1 MSGKRYSENLSAQG
15 LNGLAGGILAQLW
28 YANAHI
34 DLIFSQA
41 NQELC
46 CRPARAQL
54 LVTWK
59 LKHVTGTSGIGD
71 NIFKPS

>member
-1 MSGKRYSENLSAQG
+1 MNW
-15 LNGLAGGILAQLW
+15 LAGGILAQLW

-41 NQELC
+41 NRSCAADQH
-46 CRPARAQL
+46 

-59 LKHVTGTSGIGD
+59 LKHATGTSGIGD
-71 NIFKPS
+71 NTAEEWQHEEDLKSFVLT